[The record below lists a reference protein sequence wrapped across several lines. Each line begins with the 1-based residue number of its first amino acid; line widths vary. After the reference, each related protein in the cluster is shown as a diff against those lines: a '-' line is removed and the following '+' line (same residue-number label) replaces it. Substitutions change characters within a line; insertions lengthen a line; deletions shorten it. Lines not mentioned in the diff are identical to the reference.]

1 MNVGKRPN
9 VVSRF
14 WGYLKALNTFGKVIT
29 ALSILFSVTQILQFF
44 FPALVESPF
53 SDSKYVTVALSIAFA
68 ILLLVLVW
76 SNFRLFDTHTSQGVD
91 IEVSEPSV
99 HVSDW
104 LLRGPQGYSLKPNA
118 KLVFRARIEVCNH
131 QSIETSLRV
140 TVRSLKC
147 RWDSAED
154 IALTDVTTDLTG
166 RSAQAGDLGGQL
178 VSLRG
183 LDVATLSLT
192 VRAPLPIVGNEG
204 GFRRLGSLSA
214 VTVTLAIQESGRKL
228 KIHAVRCDTAP
239 LHRSIRRQL
248 ETEIGEVRARDPYAD
263 KAIRTRLAETCKEYW
278 CGFASQGQ
286 EHGAAP

>member
-29 ALSILFSVTQILQFF
+29 ALSILFSVAQILQFL
-44 FPALVESPF
+44 FPALVQSPF

-76 SNFRLFDTHTSQGVD
+76 SNFRLFDTHTSQGVA
-91 IEVSEPSV
+91 IEVREPSV
-99 HVSDW
+99 HLSDG
-104 LLRGPQGYSLKPNA
+104 LLAHDQTYSLNPSA
-118 KLVFRARIEVCNH
+118 KLIVRVTIEVCNH

-154 IALTDVTTDLTG
+154 IALTDVRTYLSG
-166 RSAQAGDLGGQL
+166 CSAQGRECKGDL
-178 VSLRG
+178 VSLAARDIVSLS
-183 LDVATLSLT
+183 LDVH
-192 VRAPLPIVGNEG
+192 APLAIVGDEG
-204 GFRRLGSLSA
+204 AFRRLGSLSA

-228 KIHAVRCDTAP
+228 KIHAVRCDAAG
-239 LHRSIRRQL
+239 LHQSIRRQL
-248 ETEIGEVRARDPYAD
+248 ETEIAEVRARDPYAD
-263 KAIRTRLAETCKEYW
+263 KARRARLAETCREYW
-278 CGFASQGQ
+278 CGFAAGRDHATSL
-286 EHGAAP
+286 